1 MAPTPA
7 VVEATAFAAF
17 PLLMVYRVRVADR
30 DRRQLSR
37 AFSLYLPRA
46 EIDRMLSGGAQPTL
60 GGEERTVSI
69 LFSDIAGFSA
79 ISERQEPRRLVE
91 NLNYS
96 ARGLMA
102 TWPKWFPDLETATK
116 YARQPDKI
124 ANYVYAGRMG
134 NMEPGSGDG
143 YRYRGRGL
151 IQITGRTNYEA
162 CGKGI
167 GQPLLS
173 FPQKLE
179 DPIQAA
185 RSAAWYWRSRNLDAV
200 VGDIEAD
207 TKAVNGGLTGI
218 EDRKALYTKAKEVLG
233 V

>member
-1 MAPTPA
+1 MISAAQLKQIFPQCRDPGMWARILLPA
-7 VVEATAFAAF
+7 AKEFGI
-17 PLLMVYRVRVADR
+17 ADN
-30 DRRQLSR
+30 
-37 AFSLYLPRA
+37 P
-46 EIDRMLSGGAQPTL
+46 
-60 GGEERTVSI
+60 GEFEEWLVQI
-69 LFSDIAGFSA
+69 GHESA
-79 ISERQEPRRLVE
+79 HLNRLVE